1 MRRITPCVFILA
13 FIVLTASAADLRGVW
28 RANVEGERVHLNL
41 MRDGNQN
48 GHSFS
53 RADLQGLTDAQ
64 INSTTEVPV
73 SITLARDAG
82 TIAMTGTFEA
92 GEGVGRFKF
101 APNRSFGDTLRAL
114 AVPIDEELS
123 DEHLFS
129 LAMLDISSAF
139 IREMKSL
146 GYSESLGQYTAFRI
160 HGVTPQFV
168 RELNA
173 LGYSKLTAEQLVT
186 FRIHGV
192 TPEFIRGMKELG
204 YSASANDL
212 VTFRVHGV
220 TPDFVR
226 ELRDLGYTAVPSEQL
241 VAMRIHGVTPR
252 FIRELKEAGYQ
263 NVPVEKLIEMR
274 IHGIDVEFLRR
285 AH

>member
-1 MRRITPCVFILA
+1 MRRLTPYILILSLFA
-13 FIVLTASAADLRGVW
+13 LTASAADLRGVW
-28 RANVEGERVHLNL
+28 RAKVEGDRVHLDL
-41 MRDGNQN
+41 MQDGSRH

-53 RADLQGLTDAQ
+53 RADLQGITDTQ
-64 INSTTEVPV
+64 INSAAEAPV
-73 SITLARDAG
+73 SFTMARDAG

-101 APNRSFGDTLRAL
+101 TPNRSYGDTLRAL
-114 AVPIDEELS
+114 DVPIDEELS

-146 GYSESLGQYTAFRI
+146 GYVESLGQYTAFRI

-168 RELNA
+168 RELRA
-173 LGYSKLTAEQLVT
+173 LGYSKLTAEQLVA

-192 TPEFIRGMKELG
+192 T
-204 YSASANDL
+204 S
-212 VTFRVHGV
+212 
-220 TPDFVR
+220 DFVR
-226 ELRDLGYTAVPSEQL
+226 ELLDLGYTAVSSEQL

-252 FIRELKEAGYQ
+252 FIRELKDAGYE

-285 AH
+285 AK

>member
-1 MRRITPCVFILA
+1 MRRLTPYIL
-13 FIVLTASAADLRGVW
+13 IVSLFALTASAADLRGVW
-28 RANVEGERVHLNL
+28 RAKVDGERVHLDL
-41 MRDGNQN
+41 MQDGSRH

-53 RADLQGLTDAQ
+53 RADLQGVTDAQ
-64 INSTTEVPV
+64 INSAAEAAV
-73 SITLARDAG
+73 SLTLARDAG

-101 APNRSFGDTLRAL
+101 MPNRSYGDTLRAL
-114 AVPIDEELS
+114 GVPIDEELS

-129 LAMLDISSAF
+129 LAILDISTAF

-160 HGVTPQFV
+160 HGV
-168 RELNA
+168 
-173 LGYSKLTAEQLVT
+173 S
-186 FRIHGV
+186 
-192 TPEFIRGMKELG
+192 
-204 YSASANDL
+204 S
-212 VTFRVHGV
+212 
-220 TPDFVR
+220 DFVR

-274 IHGIDVEFLRR
+274 IHGIDAEFLRK
-285 AH
+285 AK

>member
-1 MRRITPCVFILA
+1 MRRLTPYIL
-13 FIVLTASAADLRGVW
+13 IVSLFALTASAADLRGVW
-28 RANVEGERVHLNL
+28 RAKVDGDRVHLDL
-41 MRDGNQN
+41 MQDGSRH
-48 GHSFS
+48 GHSFT
-53 RADLQGLTDAQ
+53 RADLQGVTDAE
-64 INSTTEVPV
+64 INSAAETPV
-73 SITLARDAG
+73 RLTLARDAG

-101 APNRSFGDTLRAL
+101 MPNRSYGDTVRAL
-114 AVPIDEELS
+114 GVPIDEELT

-129 LAMLDISSAF
+129 LAILDISSAF
-139 IREMKSL
+139 IREMKSF

-173 LGYSKLTAEQLVT
+173 LEYSKLTAEQLVT

-192 TPEFIRGMKELG
+192 T
-204 YSASANDL
+204 SDL
-212 VTFRVHGV
+212 
-220 TPDFVR
+220 VR

-252 FIRELKEAGYQ
+252 FIRELKDAGYQ
-263 NVPVEKLIEMR
+263 KVPVEKLIEMR
-274 IHGIDVEFLRR
+274 IHGIDAEFLRR
-285 AH
+285 AK